1 MTCFKWFSRPAD
13 ARPETSISLSFITD
27 KLFQAPTP
35 IQSQQSEQPEHPISP
50 DRASNAYNVA
60 RMTAPRPWTPPL
72 LLRIRF
78 TTSIPDLDLDIP
90 SPSQTTVAALK
101 HLIRGR
107 LAQPDSQRR
116 LRFIHQ
122 GKILPDASALS
133 AVLRPL
139 PPPPPP
145 SSASPSST
153 ASAALGGAGP
163 DDPKGKGKA
172 KANDP
177 APPQRVYVNCSIGDS
192 LTDAELAAEAEA
204 ALRVPSDRVGG
215 GHGSSPS
222 SGAPPRTPGQHGSN
236 NHQSPQPRPTPRG
249 FDRLL
254 NAGFTAAEVN
264 QLRLQFREIRAAQYT
279 PDTMPSPDTMRS
291 LEDSWIDTNAAGALP
306 GGGTASAGA
315 GGGEGGGGDDAFG
328 VMSGILDVLIEG
340 LIVGFFWPLGCLGWL
355 SREEN
360 MLSGRWQD
368 FIGFGVTL
376 SIIIGVIRAFSGD
389 R

>member
-1 MTCFKWFSRPAD
+1 MT
-13 ARPETSISLSFITD
+13 T
-27 KLFQAPTP
+27 
-35 IQSQQSEQPEHPISP
+35 
-50 DRASNAYNVA
+50 
-60 RMTAPRPWTPPL
+60 PRPWTPPL

-78 TTSIPDLDLDIP
+78 TTSLPDLDLDIP

-139 PPPPPP
+139 PPPPQHYP
-145 SSASPSST
+145 SSSNPTTPST
-153 ASAALGGAGP
+153 PGAGF

-172 KANDP
+172 NAHET

-192 LTDAELAAEAEA
+192 LTDEELAVEAEA
-204 ALRVPSDRVGG
+204 ALRAPSERGG
-215 GHGSSPS
+215 ATAPS
-222 SGAPPRTPGQHGSN
+222 SGLGDGQGHGQQGGGSYGTQSSHHHH
-236 NHQSPQPRPTPRG
+236 HQQRPTPRG

-264 QLRLQFREIRAAQYT
+264 QLRLQFREIRATQYT

-291 LEDSWIDTNAAGALP
+291 LEDTWIDTNAGGALP
-306 GGGTASAGA
+306 SGGSGAGA
-315 GGGEGGGGDDAFG
+315 DGADGNGGGGGGDDAFG

-360 MLSGRWQD
+360 MLSGRWHD

>member
-1 MTCFKWFSRPAD
+1 MTS
-13 ARPETSISLSFITD
+13 S
-27 KLFQAPTP
+27 
-35 IQSQQSEQPEHPISP
+35 H
-50 DRASNAYNVA
+50 
-60 RMTAPRPWTPPL
+60 PWTPPL

-78 TTSIPDLDLDIP
+78 TTSLPDLDLDIP

-101 HLIRGR
+101 HLIRSR
-107 LAQPDSQRR
+107 LSQPDSQRR

-122 GKILPDASALS
+122 GKILPDESALS
-133 AVLRPL
+133 SVLRPL
-139 PPPPPP
+139 PPPP
-145 SSASPSST
+145 SST
-153 ASAALGGAGP
+153 PTTPSTPGAVL

-172 KANDP
+172 KAHDA
-177 APPQRVYVNCSIGDS
+177 APPRVYVNCSIGDS
-192 LTDAELAAEAEA
+192 LTDAELASEAEA
-204 ALRVPSDRVGG
+204 ALHAPSDKPSTSQTGG
-215 GHGSSPS
+215 QGQVPHAIPSPH
-222 SGAPPRTPGQHGSN
+222 RT
-236 NHQSPQPRPTPRG
+236 TPRG

-264 QLRLQFREIRAAQYT
+264 QLRLQFREIRATQYT

-291 LEDSWIDTNAAGALP
+291 LEDAWIDTNASGSLP
-306 GGGTASAGA
+306 GAAGA
-315 GGGEGGGGDDAFG
+315 GGEGGEGGAGDDAFG
-328 VMSGILDVLIEG
+328 VMSGVLDVLVEG

>member
-1 MTCFKWFSRPAD
+1 
-13 ARPETSISLSFITD
+13 
-27 KLFQAPTP
+27 
-35 IQSQQSEQPEHPISP
+35 
-50 DRASNAYNVA
+50 
-60 RMTAPRPWTPPL
+60 MTASSPWTPPL

-78 TTSIPDLDLDIP
+78 TTSLPDLDLDIP

-133 AVLRPL
+133 SVLRSL

-145 SSASPSST
+145 SSSQSTTPST
-153 ASAALGGAGP
+153 PGAGF

-172 KANDP
+172 KENDL

-192 LTDAELAAEAEA
+192 LTDDELAAEAEA
-204 ALRVPSDRVGG
+204 ALRAPSDRGPSTNTHPG
-215 GHGSSPS
+215 DGQGHS
-222 SGAPPRTPGQHGSN
+222 QHGSQ
-236 NHQSPQPRPTPRG
+236 HQYGQQRATPRG

-264 QLRLQFREIRAAQYT
+264 QLRLQFREIRATQYT

-291 LEDSWIDTNAAGALP
+291 LEDSWIDSNAGGALP
-306 GGGTASAGA
+306 GAAGT
-315 GGGEGGGGDDAFG
+315 GGEGGDGGEDAFG

>member
-1 MTCFKWFSRPAD
+1 MT
-13 ARPETSISLSFITD
+13 T
-27 KLFQAPTP
+27 
-35 IQSQQSEQPEHPISP
+35 
-50 DRASNAYNVA
+50 
-60 RMTAPRPWTPPL
+60 PRPWTPPL

-78 TTSIPDLDLDIP
+78 TTSLPDLDLDIP

-133 AVLRPL
+133 SVLRPL

-145 SSASPSST
+145 SSSNPTSTPSTPGASS
-153 ASAALGGAGP
+153 GF

-172 KANDP
+172 KANET
-177 APPQRVYVNCSIGDS
+177 ALPQRVYVNCSIGDS
-192 LTDAELAAEAEA
+192 LTDEELAAEAEA
-204 ALRVPSDRVGG
+204 ALRAPSERGATTPSGAGDGQHG
-215 GHGSSPS
+215 GHG
-222 SGAPPRTPGQHGSN
+222 HGHDGVAYGSQAHH
-236 NHQSPQPRPTPRG
+236 HQQQRPTPRG

-264 QLRLQFREIRAAQYT
+264 QLRLQFRDIRATQYT

-291 LEDSWIDTNAAGALP
+291 LEDTWIDTNAGGALP
-306 GGGTASAGA
+306 GSGTGA
-315 GGGEGGGGDDAFG
+315 GGDGADGGAGGGGGDDAFG

-360 MLSGRWQD
+360 MLSGRWHD

>member
-1 MTCFKWFSRPAD
+1 
-13 ARPETSISLSFITD
+13 
-27 KLFQAPTP
+27 
-35 IQSQQSEQPEHPISP
+35 
-50 DRASNAYNVA
+50 
-60 RMTAPRPWTPPL
+60 MTAPRPWTPPL

-78 TTSIPDLDLDIP
+78 TTSLPDLDLDIP

-107 LAQPDSQRR
+107 LGQPDSQRR

-122 GKILPDASALS
+122 GKILPDTSALS
-133 AVLRPL
+133 AVLRPI

-145 SSASPSST
+145 SSSSASQPSTPST
-153 ASAALGGAGP
+153 PGGS

-177 APPQRVYVNCSIGDS
+177 APQQRVYVNCSIGDS

-204 ALRVPSDRVGG
+204 ALRAPSDFGG
-215 GHGSSPS
+215 SPFS
-222 SGAPPRTPGQHGSN
+222 SGTPPGAGQHGSN
-236 NHQSPQPRPTPRG
+236 HQPPPPRPAPRG

-264 QLRLQFREIRAAQYT
+264 QLRLQFREIRATQYT

-291 LEDSWIDTNAAGALP
+291 LEDSWIDTNAAGSLP
-306 GGGTASAGA
+306 GAAAGT
-315 GGGEGGGGDDAFG
+315 GGEGGEGGGGGDDAFG

>member
-1 MTCFKWFSRPAD
+1 
-13 ARPETSISLSFITD
+13 
-27 KLFQAPTP
+27 
-35 IQSQQSEQPEHPISP
+35 
-50 DRASNAYNVA
+50 
-60 RMTAPRPWTPPL
+60 MTAPRPWTPPL

-78 TTSIPDLDLDIP
+78 TTSLPDLDLDIP

-107 LAQPDSQRR
+107 LSQPDSQRR

-122 GKILPDASALS
+122 GKILPDTSALS

-139 PPPPPP
+139 PPPPSASQPP
-145 SSASPSST
+145 SGGGG
-153 ASAALGGAGP
+153 GGASP

-172 KANDP
+172 KADDP

-204 ALRVPSDRVGG
+204 ALRAPSDRGG
-215 GHGSSPS
+215 GSQST
-222 SGAPPRTPGQHGSN
+222 SGALPGAASAAGQHGSN
-236 NHQSPQPRPTPRG
+236 HHHHHQPPPPRPTPRG

-254 NAGFTAAEVN
+254 SAGFTAAEVN

-306 GGGTASAGA
+306 GGAAGT
-315 GGGEGGGGDDAFG
+315 GGEGGEGGGGGDDAFG
-328 VMSGILDVLIEG
+328 LMSGILDVLIEG

-355 SREEN
+355 SREES

>member
-1 MTCFKWFSRPAD
+1 
-13 ARPETSISLSFITD
+13 
-27 KLFQAPTP
+27 
-35 IQSQQSEQPEHPISP
+35 
-50 DRASNAYNVA
+50 
-60 RMTAPRPWTPPL
+60 MTAPRPWTPPL

-139 PPPPPP
+139 PPPP
-145 SSASPSST
+145 SSASHSST
-153 ASAALGGAGP
+153 ASANAPGAAGP

-204 ALRVPSDRVGG
+204 ALRAPSDRIVGGGGG

-222 SGAPPRTPGQHGSN
+222 SGATPGTPGQHGSN
-236 NHQSPQPRPTPRG
+236 NHRPPQPRPAPRG

-264 QLRLQFREIRAAQYT
+264 QLRLQFREIRAT
-279 PDTMPSPDTMRS
+279 
-291 LEDSWIDTNAAGALP
+291 
-306 GGGTASAGA
+306 
-315 GGGEGGGGDDAFG
+315 
-328 VMSGILDVLIEG
+328 
-340 LIVGFFWPLGCLGWL
+340 
-355 SREEN
+355 
-360 MLSGRWQD
+360 
-368 FIGFGVTL
+368 
-376 SIIIGVIRAFSGD
+376 
-389 R
+389 

>member
-1 MTCFKWFSRPAD
+1 M
-13 ARPETSISLSFITD
+13 I
-27 KLFQAPTP
+27 AP
-35 IQSQQSEQPEHPISP
+35 H
-50 DRASNAYNVA
+50 
-60 RMTAPRPWTPPL
+60 PWTPPL

-78 TTSIPDLDLDIP
+78 TTSLPDLDLDIP

-133 AVLRPL
+133 SVLRPL
-139 PPPPPP
+139 PPPPSSNPTSTP
-145 SSASPSST
+145 STPSASS
-153 ASAALGGAGP
+153 GF

-172 KANDP
+172 KAHET

-192 LTDAELAAEAEA
+192 LTDEELAAEAEA
-204 ALRVPSDRVGG
+204 ALRAPTERGHDGG
-215 GHGSSPS
+215 SYGPH
-222 SGAPPRTPGQHGSN
+222 A
-236 NHQSPQPRPTPRG
+236 HQQQQRPTPRG

-264 QLRLQFREIRAAQYT
+264 QLRLQFRDIRATQYT

-291 LEDSWIDTNAAGALP
+291 LEDTWIDTNASGALP
-306 GGGTASAGA
+306 GSGAGA
-315 GGGEGGGGDDAFG
+315 GGDGADGGGGGGGDDAFG

-360 MLSGRWQD
+360 MLSGRWHD

>member
-1 MTCFKWFSRPAD
+1 MS
-13 ARPETSISLSFITD
+13 TS
-27 KLFQAPTP
+27 
-35 IQSQQSEQPEHPISP
+35 
-50 DRASNAYNVA
+50 
-60 RMTAPRPWTPPL
+60 RPWTPPL

-78 TTSIPDLDLDIP
+78 TTSLPDLDLDIP

-101 HLIRGR
+101 HLIRSR
-107 LAQPDSQRR
+107 LSQPDSQRR

-122 GKILPDASALS
+122 GKILPDGSALS
-133 AVLRPL
+133 SVLRPL
-139 PPPPPP
+139 PPPP
-145 SSASPSST
+145 SST
-153 ASAALGGAGP
+153 STPTTPSFPVGLE
-163 DDPKGKGKA
+163 DPKGKGKA
-172 KANDP
+172 KAHDA
-177 APPQRVYVNCSIGDS
+177 APPRVYVNCSIGDS

-204 ALRVPSDRVGG
+204 ALRAPSDRAT
-215 GHGSSPS
+215 SATTSPPD
-222 SGAPPRTPGQHGSN
+222 GAGQRQHGES
-236 NHQSPQPRPTPRG
+236 QSQPQRQTPRG

-291 LEDSWIDTNAAGALP
+291 LEDSWIDSNAGGAMP
-306 GGGTASAGA
+306 GAAGA
-315 GGGEGGGGDDAFG
+315 GGDGGEGGGDDAFG
-328 VMSGILDVLIEG
+328 VMGGILDVLIEG
-340 LIVGFFWPLGCLGWL
+340 MVVGFFWPLGCLGWL
-355 SREEN
+355 SREES

>member
-1 MTCFKWFSRPAD
+1 MT
-13 ARPETSISLSFITD
+13 T
-27 KLFQAPTP
+27 
-35 IQSQQSEQPEHPISP
+35 
-50 DRASNAYNVA
+50 
-60 RMTAPRPWTPPL
+60 PRPWTPPL

-78 TTSIPDLDLDIP
+78 TTSLPDLDLDIP

-101 HLIRGR
+101 HLIRSR

-139 PPPPPP
+139 PPPPPTQSFSSPP
-145 SSASPSST
+145 SATSGT
-153 ASAALGGAGP
+153 E
-163 DDPKGKGKA
+163 DPKGKGKS
-172 KANDP
+172 KAHDASP
-177 APPQRVYVNCSIGDS
+177 ARVYVNCSIGDS

-204 ALRVPSDRVGG
+204 AQR
-215 GHGSSPS
+215 
-222 SGAPPRTPGQHGSN
+222 APPDRSAAAAAATTTTATGQTAEAEQQ
-236 NHQSPQPRPTPRG
+236 HQHHAQTQRPTPRG

-254 NAGFTAAEVN
+254 NAGFTTAEVN
-264 QLRLQFREIRAAQYT
+264 QLRLQFREIRAAGYT

-291 LEDSWIDTNAAGALP
+291 LEDAWIDTNAAGALP
-306 GGGTASAGA
+306 GGAGA
-315 GGGEGGGGDDAFG
+315 GGEGGDGAAGDDAFG
-328 VMSGILDVLIEG
+328 VMGGILDVLVEG
-340 LIVGFFWPLGCLGWL
+340 MIVGFFWPLGCLGWL
-355 SREEN
+355 HREEN

>member
-1 MTCFKWFSRPAD
+1 MT
-13 ARPETSISLSFITD
+13 T
-27 KLFQAPTP
+27 
-35 IQSQQSEQPEHPISP
+35 
-50 DRASNAYNVA
+50 
-60 RMTAPRPWTPPL
+60 PRPWTPPL

-78 TTSIPDLDLDIP
+78 TTSLPDLDLDIP

-101 HLIRGR
+101 HLIRSR

-133 AVLRPL
+133 SVLRPL
-139 PPPPPP
+139 PPPP
-145 SSASPSST
+145 SST
-153 ASAALGGAGP
+153 SGTPTTPSFPGGGSA

-172 KANDP
+172 KAHDA
-177 APPQRVYVNCSIGDS
+177 APPRVYVNCSIGDS

-204 ALRVPSDRVGG
+204 ALLAPSAQPNSSSGTNATD
-215 GHGSSPS
+215 GHGSSPGG
-222 SGAPPRTPGQHGSN
+222 SGQ
-236 NHQSPQPRPTPRG
+236 PQAQQRPTPRG

-264 QLRLQFREIRAAQYT
+264 ALRLQFREIRAAQYT

-291 LEDSWIDTNAAGALP
+291 MEDAWIDTNAQGALP
-306 GGGTASAGA
+306 GGAGA
-315 GGGEGGGGDDAFG
+315 GGEGGDGGGGDDAFG
-328 VMSGILDVLIEG
+328 VMSGVLDVLIEG
-340 LIVGFFWPLGCLGWL
+340 MIVGFFWPLGCLGWL
-355 SREEN
+355 SREGS

>member
-1 MTCFKWFSRPAD
+1 
-13 ARPETSISLSFITD
+13 
-27 KLFQAPTP
+27 
-35 IQSQQSEQPEHPISP
+35 
-50 DRASNAYNVA
+50 
-60 RMTAPRPWTPPL
+60 MTAPRPWTPPL

-133 AVLRPL
+133 TVLRPL

-145 SSASPSST
+145 PSPSPSASR
-153 ASAALGGAGP
+153 
-163 DDPKGKGKA
+163 KA

-204 ALRVPSDRVGG
+204 APRAPRDRVGG

-222 SGAPPRTPGQHGSN
+222 PGAPPETPGRHGSS
-236 NHQSPQPRPTPRG
+236 NHQPPQPRPTPRG

-264 QLRLQFREIRAAQYT
+264 QLRLQFREIRATQYT

-291 LEDSWIDTNAAGALP
+291 LEDSWIDTNAAGSLP

-315 GGGEGGGGDDAFG
+315 GGEGGGEGGGGGDDAFG

>member
-1 MTCFKWFSRPAD
+1 MT
-13 ARPETSISLSFITD
+13 T
-27 KLFQAPTP
+27 
-35 IQSQQSEQPEHPISP
+35 
-50 DRASNAYNVA
+50 
-60 RMTAPRPWTPPL
+60 PRPWTPPL

-78 TTSIPDLDLDIP
+78 TTSLPDLDLDIP

-116 LRFIHQ
+116 LRFIYQ
-122 GKILPDASALS
+122 GKILPDAAALS
-133 AVLRPL
+133 SVLRPL

-145 SSASPSST
+145 ASSAPTTPST
-153 ASAALGGAGP
+153 PGAVFGGP

-172 KANDP
+172 KAHEP
-177 APPQRVYVNCSIGDS
+177 APPRVYVNCSIGDS
-192 LTDAELAAEAEA
+192 LTDDELAAEAEA
-204 ALRVPSDRVGG
+204 ALRPPSERGP
-215 GHGSSPS
+215 STTAS
-222 SGAPPRTPGQHGSN
+222 SGDARGQDQHGTQ
-236 NHQSPQPRPTPRG
+236 HQYAQQRATPRG

-264 QLRLQFREIRAAQYT
+264 QLRLQFREIRGTQYT
-279 PDTMPSPDTMRS
+279 PDTMPSPDSMRS
-291 LEDSWIDTNAAGALP
+291 LEDAWIDTNAAGAVP
-306 GGGTASAGA
+306 GAAGA
-315 GGGEGGGGDDAFG
+315 GGEGGESGDDAFG
-328 VMSGILDVLIEG
+328 AMGGILDVLIEG

-360 MLSGRWQD
+360 MLSGRWHD

>member
-1 MTCFKWFSRPAD
+1 
-13 ARPETSISLSFITD
+13 
-27 KLFQAPTP
+27 
-35 IQSQQSEQPEHPISP
+35 
-50 DRASNAYNVA
+50 
-60 RMTAPRPWTPPL
+60 MTAPRPWTPPL

-78 TTSIPDLDLDIP
+78 TTAIPDLDLDIP

-133 AVLRPL
+133 SVLRPL
-139 PPPPPP
+139 PPPPPAASQPTTP
-145 SSASPSST
+145 STPGAAS
-153 ASAALGGAGP
+153 

-172 KANDP
+172 KANEA

-192 LTDAELAAEAEA
+192 LTDDELAAEAEA
-204 ALRVPSDRVGG
+204 ALRAPSERGPSTN
-215 GHGSSPS
+215 SSFTD
-222 SGAPPRTPGQHGSN
+222 GPPRGQHGSSYN
-236 NHQSPQPRPTPRG
+236 LHHHGQQQRPTPRG

-264 QLRLQFREIRAAQYT
+264 QLRLQFREIRSTHYT

-291 LEDSWIDTNAAGALP
+291 LEDSWIDSNAGSALP
-306 GGGTASAGA
+306 GAAGA
-315 GGGEGGGGDDAFG
+315 GGEGGEGAGGGGDDAFG
-328 VMSGILDVLIEG
+328 AMSGILDVLIEG

>member
-1 MTCFKWFSRPAD
+1 
-13 ARPETSISLSFITD
+13 
-27 KLFQAPTP
+27 
-35 IQSQQSEQPEHPISP
+35 
-50 DRASNAYNVA
+50 
-60 RMTAPRPWTPPL
+60 MTAPRPWTPPL

-78 TTSIPDLDLDIP
+78 TTSLPDLDLDIP

-107 LAQPDSQRR
+107 LGQPDSQRR

-133 AVLRPL
+133 AVIRPL
-139 PPPPPP
+139 PPPP
-145 SSASPSST
+145 SASQPSTLST
-153 ASAALGGAGP
+153 SGAGP

-177 APPQRVYVNCSIGDS
+177 APQRVYVNCSIGDS

-204 ALRVPSDRVGG
+204 ALRAPSNRGG
-215 GHGSSPS
+215 STSS
-222 SGAPPRTPGQHGSN
+222 SGARLGAAGQHGSN
-236 NHQSPQPRPTPRG
+236 HQPQPSRPTPRG

-264 QLRLQFREIRAAQYT
+264 QLRLQFREIRATQYT

-291 LEDSWIDTNAAGALP
+291 LEDAWIDTNAAGALP
-306 GGGTASAGA
+306 GGAAGT
-315 GGGEGGGGDDAFG
+315 GGQGGGGGDDAFG